1 MKKSLG
7 KVLVLLLLCFSN
19 NIYGD
24 NTYYHSWNWK
34 YNKNPTISYDNYYG
48 PTPSQLTPLEN
59 GVYACPQKRSL
70 NNKIKVGSA
79 TINNTGTAL
88 ALNITGY
95 YSNYYYCVIFK
106 YKMSNGSIYEDIWWC
121 DETQNQAFS
130 VTASSTISSPC
141 ESNFSA
147 SVTATVTNGSGDYNY
162 NWSATN
168 GNSFYGGW
176 GTKTVNIIYVSEN
189 GAPKC
194 YSDVTKSKTVT
205 CEVSDNVWKIY
216 GGSQKSTV
224 SGSTTLKAIRFTPNT
239 FYGEKCIFN
248 RNNGWYG
255 SYAHGSAT
263 IASVTGSGYGTRTF
277 TWHQSSSPDGSYSAI
292 SNSNVESLTINEP
305 ANTTFYRQYTNSS
318 SCSSETYH
326 AGYTTTADGTK
337 NYFTCIVPIDNVSA
351 KIGSSTSV
359 EIGYGGSTTLSCT
372 STGGRVDK
380 TYTWYKSSSA
390 NGSYEYVATGA
401 NYTPTGLTSTTYYK
415 CKVTD
420 ADHSNSAYSSYI
432 SDVWSNVVIVG
443 VRLQLTVSAPT
454 IVSGTTP
461 TSSGASVTLRANPS
475 GGNQTY
481 SYQWYQNGSAISGA
495 TSRDYTATGSGV
507 TRSYTVKVSSDGQS
521 VTYPSSVS
529 ITWRPALTVSAP
541 TIVSGTTPTSSGASV
556 TLRANPSG
564 GNDSYTYQWYQNGS
578 AISGATSRD
587 YTATGSGETKSYTVK
602 VSSDGQSVT
611 SQSSVSITWRSAL
624 AAGTISGSGP
634 YHYGANVTLTANP
647 TGGDNTYSYQW
658 QSTTSS
664 TWSDIA
670 GANSKTYSAKGYNQ
684 TISYRVKVSSDG
696 QTQTSNPVD
705 VTWRPELVAGNIT
718 GGNVTTYSNNSI
730 TLTAHPSGGT
740 ENNYSYQW
748 KQSADDINWS
758 VIAGQTSQTCT
769 VTGTEQTMHFR
780 VAVTNDN
787 QTKESQSV
795 YITWGSALTAG
806 NITSSVDQT
815 ADHSTYSGGSITFT
829 ANPRVGDQQNV
840 NYEYQWQVEENSVWN
855 NITNAT
861 NKTYT
866 VSNTNSSSSKLYKSF
881 RVKVSAESQ
890 TAYSA
895 RYEVSWRPALVAGTI
910 TGGGGY
916 SYGASAT
923 LQAHPSGGLGGNN
936 YSYQWQE
943 SSNNSSWS
951 DIAGAT
957 NKEYSVIGYNQT
969 KYFRVKVS
977 GDSQNKTAESV
988 QVIWRP
994 ELAVGGVSGGGVTTY
1009 SGGSIS
1015 LSTTPSGG
1023 NGAYSYKWQESTD
1036 NTNWSDIPG
1045 SDHNPFAVSS
1055 SNPESTN
1062 LIKYYRAVVTG
1073 DNQTKETQSVT
1084 VTYRPALTAGS
1095 ITGGNLT
1102 TFCGNSITIEAHP
1115 SGGFGENYSYQWQEE
1130 NNSSWNDLQNETSER
1145 LMVSTLN
1152 MGNTTLSRNFRVKV
1166 SGDSQEAYSEYVTI
1180 SWRPALV
1187 VGTISGATTTYSGN
1201 NVTLTVNPSGG
1212 NGEFTY
1218 QWQVSEDNA
1227 SWSDIQG
1234 AVYSSLIETGNN
1246 ETDAAITMYYR
1257 VAVSGDSQSGMSGV
1271 AEITRRPSLK
1281 VGNILGDNIVY
1292 GGDAVNLNVVATGGN
1307 GTYNYQWYRKSAD
1320 SDWEAVGTNSSSF
1333 SDSFENNT
1341 NAAISYL
1348 YKVVVSGDSQ
1358 EKTTDV
1364 LTCSWA
1370 AVMKIDTLLYAQEKL
1385 SYGINTPI
1393 IVRIINGSGF
1403 YDYQWQTLL
1412 DGVWQDIPDTDKPT
1426 YIVENITEPSEY
1438 RCVVTDSL
1446 YPTHNITTG
1455 TAKLFVYP
1463 DLIPGTAFDTSYVLG
1478 NDTITIGGTTPS
1490 GGNGEYHYRW
1500 EKRSASDNGVF
1511 VPIDDTTATINV
1523 LPDCN
1528 TTYRR
1533 YDISGDQEKLAFEI
1547 QVNVPLLSGAIT
1559 VDDLADFYY
1568 AGQQLP
1574 LLQNETE
1581 ASGGNV
1587 GGSASYQWYWKKG
1600 NDTDFTPIEG
1610 ATSAEFQPT
1619 GLKETTS
1626 FYRAI
1631 VDSNETQNSNVI
1643 ELKIK
1648 MPNIEL
1654 ANQKERYC
1662 KGDAV
1667 VINVSGIDN
1676 GNYKW
1681 FDAAGNE
1688 IASGATLNLNSIEA
1702 NTSLKLKTYIN
1713 SNELLTEKDVNLTV
1727 VEMAPD
1733 FVSDLITLD
1742 AGNVVHFTNNGTD
1755 YTQCEWDF
1763 GDGADGSYE
1772 SNPWHYYNS
1781 DGVFDVKLRLSS
1793 REGCVAEIT
1802 KTSFITVNEATVTD
1816 VDENGTS
1823 SVSIY
1828 PNPASNYLM
1837 VETASEAEVFII
1849 NNAGAALFKTSVSAA
1864 ERIDISTYPEGT
1876 YTVIVV
1882 EGNGNVH
1889 HEKIVKY

>member
-1 MKKSLG
+1 
-7 KVLVLLLLCFSN
+7 
-19 NIYGD
+19 
-24 NTYYHSWNWK
+24 
-34 YNKNPTISYDNYYG
+34 
-48 PTPSQLTPLEN
+48 
-59 GVYACPQKRSL
+59 
-70 NNKIKVGSA
+70 
-79 TINNTGTAL
+79 
-88 ALNITGY
+88 
-95 YSNYYYCVIFK
+95 
-106 YKMSNGSIYEDIWWC
+106 MSNGSIYEDIWWC

-141 ESNFSA
+141 ESNFNA

-239 FYGEKCIFN
+239 FYGEKCFFN

-277 TWHQSSSPDGSYSAI
+277 TWYQSSSPDGSYSAI

-337 NYFTCIVPIDNVSA
+337 NYFTCIIPIDNVSA

-380 TYTWYKSSSA
+380 TYTWYKSSSV

-432 SDVWSNVVIVG
+432 SDVWSNVVTVG
-443 VRLQLTVSAPT
+443 VRYVLMVTSFTSGPIETSSGANVTLSASAYGGNNFYSFQWKESSDNITWTDPSSPSSYYNT
-454 IVSGTTP
+454 GAGTNSIIVSRSGVTRYYKVIV
-461 TSSGASVTLRANPS
+461 TSDGQTKERGPVKVKWRAPLSITAISRSASEARSGASVTLSVTAS
-475 GGNQTY
+475 GGTENNY
-481 SYQWYQNGSAISGA
+481 SYQWKESLDNSNWTNIS
-495 TSRDYTATGSGV
+495 TSSSCSVIGSGQTKYYKVVV
-507 TRSYTVKVSSDGQS
+507 TNDGQTKEASTS
-521 VTYPSSVS
+521 V
-529 ITWRPALTVSAP
+529 
-541 TIVSGTTPTSSGASV
+541 
-556 TLRANPSG
+556 
-564 GNDSYTYQWYQNGS
+564 
-578 AISGATSRD
+578 
-587 YTATGSGETKSYTVK
+587 
-602 VSSDGQSVT
+602 
-611 SQSSVSITWRSAL
+611 TWRSALAITAISRSASETSSGSSVTLSITASGGTGSYSYQWKESTDNSNWTNISQNSSCSVSGSGQTKYYKVVVTNDGQTKEASTSVIWRSPL
-624 AAGTISGSGP
+624 AAGTISGGGA

-647 TGGDNTYSYQW
+647 TGGLEDNSYNYQW

-664 TWSDIA
+664 IWSDIA
-670 GANSKTYSAKGYNQ
+670 GANSKQYSAKGYNQ
-684 TISYRVKVSSDG
+684 TISYRVRVSNDG
-696 QTQTSNPVD
+696 QTQTSDPVD

-748 KQSADDINWS
+748 KQSTDDINWS

-769 VTGTEQTMHFR
+769 VTGSEQTMHFK
-780 VAVTNDN
+780 VVVTNDN

-806 NITSSVDQT
+806 NITSNPEDN
-815 ADHSTYSGGSITFT
+815 STYSGGSITLT
-829 ANPRVGDQQNV
+829 AHPKVGDQQNV
-840 NYEYQWQVEENSVWN
+840 NYEYQWQAEENSTWN
-855 NITNAT
+855 DIPNA
-861 NKTYT
+861 NSQSYT
-866 VSNTNSSSSKLYKSF
+866 ESNTNESGSKLYKYY
-881 RVKVSAESQ
+881 RIKVTAENQ

-936 YSYQWQE
+936 YSYQWQV
-943 SSNNSSWS
+943 SDDNLSWS
-951 DIAGAT
+951 DIAGAD
-957 NKEYSVIGYNQT
+957 NKEYSVTGKNQT
-969 KYFRVKVS
+969 KFFRVKVS

-994 ELAVGGVSGGGVTTY
+994 ELAVGSVSGGGVTTY
-1009 SGGSIS
+1009 SGGNIT

-1036 NTNWSDIPG
+1036 NTNWNDIPG

-1084 VTYRPALTAGS
+1084 VTYRPALTAGA
-1095 ITGGNLT
+1095 ITGGNIT

-1152 MGNTTLSRNFRVKV
+1152 MGSATMSRKFRVKV
-1166 SGDSQEAYSEYVTI
+1166 FGDSQDAYSDYVTI
-1180 SWRPALV
+1180 SWRPILTV
-1187 VGTISGATTTYSGN
+1187 STPSITEGSTPTYSGAS
-1201 NVTLTVNPSGG
+1201 VTLKADASGG
-1212 NGEFTY
+1212 NDEFNY

-1227 SWSDIQG
+1227 VWTDIQG
-1234 AVYSSLIETGNN
+1234 AIYSSLIETGNN
-1246 ETDAAITMYYR
+1246 ETDAIITMYYR
-1257 VAVSGDSQSGMSGV
+1257 VAVSGDSQSGISGV
-1271 AEITRRPSLK
+1271 TEITRRPSLK
-1281 VGNILGDNIVY
+1281 VGNILGNNIVY
-1292 GGDAVNLNVVATGGN
+1292 GGDAVNLSVVATGGDES
-1307 GTYNYQWYRKSAD
+1307 YNYQWYRKSTE
-1320 SDWEAVGTNSSSF
+1320 SDWAAVGTNSSSF

-1341 NAAISYL
+1341 NVAISYL

-1358 EKTTDV
+1358 EKTTEI
-1364 LTCSWA
+1364 LPCSWVA
-1370 AVMKIDTLLYAQEKL
+1370 PMKIDTLLYAQDKL
-1385 SYGINTPI
+1385 SYGTNTPI
-1393 IVRIINGSGF
+1393 TVRIINGSGF

-1412 DGVWQDIPDTDKPT
+1412 DGVWQDIPNTDKPT
-1426 YIVENITEPSEY
+1426 YIVENITEAKEY
-1438 RCVVTDSL
+1438 RCVVSDSL
-1446 YPTHNITTG
+1446 YPTKTITTD
-1455 TAKLFVYP
+1455 AAQLDVYP
-1463 DLIPGTAFDTSYVLG
+1463 DLVPGTTFGTSYTVG
-1478 NDTITIGGTTPS
+1478 NTPITIGGTTPS

-1500 EKRSASDNGVF
+1500 EKCSASDNGEF

-1667 VINVSGIDN
+1667 NIVASGVE
-1676 GNYKW
+1676 GGEYKW
-1681 FDAAGNE
+1681 FDADGNL
-1688 IASGATLNLNSIEA
+1688 IASGATLNLNSIDVSS
-1702 NTSLKLKTYIN
+1702 TLKLKTYIN
-1713 SNELLTEKDVNLTV
+1713 SNDLLTEENVELTV
-1727 VEMAPD
+1727 VEMSPD
-1733 FVSDLITLD
+1733 FITDQIILD
-1742 AGNVVHFTNNGTD
+1742 AGGVVHFTNNGSN

-1793 REGCVAEIT
+1793 SEGCVAEIT
-1802 KTSFITVNEATVTD
+1802 KTGYISVNEATVTN
-1816 VDENGTS
+1816 VDES
-1823 SVSIY
+1823 SAGNVSVY
-1828 PNPASNYLM
+1828 PNPASSYLM
-1837 VETASEAEVFII
+1837 VETSGEAEVVII
-1849 NNAGAALFKTSVSAA
+1849 NNAGAALFKTNVFAT
-1864 ERIDISTYPEGT
+1864 EQIDISAYPEGT

-1882 EGNGNVH
+1882 ESNGNVH
-1889 HEKIVKY
+1889 YEKIVKY

>member
-481 SYQWYQNGSAISGA
+481 S
-495 TSRDYTATGSGV
+495 
-507 TRSYTVKVSSDGQS
+507 
-521 VTYPSSVS
+521 
-529 ITWRPALTVSAP
+529 
-541 TIVSGTTPTSSGASV
+541 
-556 TLRANPSG
+556 
-564 GNDSYTYQWYQNGS
+564 YQWYQNGS